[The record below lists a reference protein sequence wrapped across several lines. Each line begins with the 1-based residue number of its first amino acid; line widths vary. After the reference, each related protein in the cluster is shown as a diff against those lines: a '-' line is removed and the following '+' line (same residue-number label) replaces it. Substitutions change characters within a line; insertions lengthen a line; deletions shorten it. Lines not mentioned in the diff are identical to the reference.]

1 MVLFSVM
8 VHNEFG
14 RHTVYLSPS
23 QQQLTLKLRIIANPL
38 IILAASLLYVSV
50 ALLVNSILAPEPL
63 QKWSILSV
71 AILQS
76 LFPSYSVSSS

>member
-23 QQQLTLKLRIIANPL
+23 QRQLTLKLQIIANTF
-38 IILAASLLYVSV
+38 IVLAASLPYVSV
-50 ALLVNSILAPEPL
+50 ALLVNRILAPEPL
-63 QKWSILSV
+63 QKWSVLSV

-76 LFPSYSVSSS
+76 LFPSYSVSSF